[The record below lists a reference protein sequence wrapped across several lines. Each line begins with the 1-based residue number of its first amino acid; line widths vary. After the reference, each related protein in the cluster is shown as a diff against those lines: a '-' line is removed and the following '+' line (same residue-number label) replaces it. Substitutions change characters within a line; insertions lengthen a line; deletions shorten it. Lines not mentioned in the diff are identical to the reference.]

1 MPGMDRSRCDKPVA
15 TDFFGKG
22 WMAVTQFGKRMMET
36 VGIALLCALSSTG
49 VHAAPDFNPA
59 IRDAGRQE
67 SLQGQK
73 GRRQD
78 EERRSSYRRED
89 SGDSQRAQRL
99 SPEERQQLR
108 RDIKDAGRSL
118 YRSRP

>member
-1 MPGMDRSRCDKPVA
+1 
-15 TDFFGKG
+15 
-22 WMAVTQFGKRMMET
+22 MAVTQFGKRMMET
-36 VGIALLCALSSTG
+36 VGIALLCALSTTG
-49 VHAAPDFNPA
+49 VHAAPDFNPS

-67 SLQGQK
+67 NLQGQK

-78 EERRSSYRRED
+78 EERRPGYRRED
-89 SGDSQRAQRL
+89 ARDAQRAQRL

-108 RDIKDAGRSL
+108 RDIKDAGREL